1 MLQDIAFAVA
11 EAVLEDGSVA
21 ENVVSEVKNDIVFKT
36 SADVVQERVEEKG
49 SNGKVI
55 VGVGSSMAAGAMMES
70 VLAAG
75 AIGGPLGFIL
85 AAGAAYCASSTAKAV
100 YEEL

>member
-1 MLQDIAFAVA
+1 MLHDIAFVVA
-11 EAVLEDGSVA
+11 ESIVEEGSATRTIVN
-21 ENVVSEVKNDIVFKT
+21 EMKNDTVLT
-36 SADVVQERVEEKG
+36 SSLDFVDESR
-49 SNGKVI
+49 STNSTGKAV
-55 VGVGSSMAAGAMMES
+55 VGVGSSMAASAMMES

>member
-1 MLQDIAFAVA
+1 MLHDIAFVVA
-11 EAVLEDGSVA
+11 ESIAEEGSTTQLIVD
-21 ENVVSEVKNDIVFKT
+21 EMKNDSVLT
-36 SADVVQERVEEKG
+36 SSLDFVDESRSTNSA
-49 SNGKVI
+49 GKAV

-75 AIGGPLGFIL
+75 AIGGPIGFIL